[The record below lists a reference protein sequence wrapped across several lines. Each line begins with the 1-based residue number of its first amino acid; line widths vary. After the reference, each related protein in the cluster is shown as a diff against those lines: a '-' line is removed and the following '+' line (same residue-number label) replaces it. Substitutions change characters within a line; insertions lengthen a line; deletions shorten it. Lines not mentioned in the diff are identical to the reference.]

1 MATKSRGDEND
12 PFAHPGGSGSWSG
25 TAQPPP
31 PGPPLPPGSPGAMAD
46 PPFAPIASPPAPPV
60 PPVPPA
66 SAGSAPIATPPGAY
80 GYPAP
85 SAGGIMYPPPPP
97 SSSWGASSAKNWMGI
112 TSLVMGVTCIFAGL
126 IGAIFGHMG
135 LAACR
140 RGEANNR
147 GLALAGVI
155 VNYSMIGL
163 GLVGFAV
170 SAATGDD
177 GRSATPTHTS
187 GFATQRAEPSVE
199 PSFGAAASH
208 PLDASLAVSSYWYDL
223 AIGNCVSDFYAAEP
237 DASGEYP
244 FVDPVVVPCSES
256 HYGEVYALALIGGTE
271 PPNDAVF
278 QAHMAQLC
286 EGSAF
291 EDYVGVSDYFSSA
304 LYYDTLYPSPE
315 AWKDGGHE
323 MVCVLV
329 DESGSTVG
337 SLKDSGL

>member
-12 PFAHPGGSGSWSG
+12 PFANQGGRASWSG

-31 PGPPLPPGSPGAMAD
+31 PGPPLPPGSPGAMPD
-46 PPFAPIASPPAPPV
+46 LPFAPTPIPPAPPL
-60 PPVPPA
+60 PPA
-66 SAGSAPIATPPGAY
+66 SAGSAPIATPPGAH

-85 SAGGIMYPPPPP
+85 SAGGTMYPPPPP

-126 IGAIFGHMG
+126 LGAIFGHMG

-147 GLALAGVI
+147 GLALAGLI
-155 VNYSMIGL
+155 VNYSIIGL
-163 GLVGFAV
+163 GLVGLAV
-170 SAATGDD
+170 TVATGDD

-187 GFATQRAEPSVE
+187 GFATQSAEPTADPASD
-199 PSFGAAASH
+199 AAASH
-208 PLDASLAVSSYWYDL
+208 PLDSSLAISRYWYDL
-223 AIGNCVSDFYAAEP
+223 AVGNCISNFYAAEP

-244 FVDPVVVPCSES
+244 FVDPVIVPCSEP

-291 EDYVGVSDYFSSA
+291 EAYVGVSDYFSSA
-304 LYYDTLYPSPE
+304 LYYDTLYPNPA
-315 AWKDGGHE
+315 AWKDGGNE
-323 MVCVLV
+323 MVCVLI
-329 DESGSTVG
+329 DESGATVG
-337 SLKDSGL
+337 SLKNSGL